1 MVANNDAW
9 STWTRSGILIIEQY
23 IMELIARSY
32 KNKASPDDT
41 IFSNPA
47 PLYEQEVGVAAL
59 KSVEYKSI
67 E

>member
-1 MVANNDAW
+1 
-9 STWTRSGILIIEQY
+9 
-23 IMELIARSY
+23 MEFIARSY
-32 KNKASPDDT
+32 KNKDSPDDT

-67 E
+67 A